1 MSGKGAKKT
10 ITTTD
15 KSGNVRT
22 VTEKPAG
29 GPVTVTGK

>member
-15 KSGNVRT
+15 KSGNVHA
-22 VTEKPAG
+22 VTEKPAS
-29 GPVTVTGK
+29 VRTVTGK